1 MKSISRKKIREN
13 DFTENTKLLTIIRNR
28 IIIIMRWNT
37 IHGWLIN
44 GDFVEHH
51 KNGEQNSWLTTN

>member
-13 DFTENTKLLTIIRNR
+13 DFAENTNLSTIRNR

>member
-1 MKSISRKKIREN
+1 MKSISREKFREN
-13 DFTENTKLLTIIRNR
+13 GFTENTNLSTIRNR

>member
-13 DFTENTKLLTIIRNR
+13 DFTENTNLSTIRNR